1 VVTTALNA
9 LQDTPWRVNVDV
21 LTVMTELWRQHER
34 PLPGIPSRAPA
45 PDVDRPVDLPY
56 DLRKTDMSEDQL
68 DRLEAYKR
76 ERAKWIDDELRR
88 ASKVLT
94 IQQILATAQEFVEKD
109 AFYFPFQLDWRG
121 RAYTMPIYLSPQ
133 GPDPARGLLEFH
145 EGKPF
150 GSEAAVNWFLVAG
163 ATHWGEDKVSM
174 AARIEWVHSHEEEIL
189 EVAADPITNDWWT
202 DADEAW
208 QFLAWC
214 LEYGRWHEGGKSLD
228 FISHVTVGQD
238 GSCNGCQHF
247 SALLRDEVGGKAVN
261 LTPSETPQDIYT
273 DVLDRVVEKLED
285 LSSEEILA
293 RQWLKSGLLDR
304 KIVKRQVM
312 TLPYGATKHGMQSML
327 MEHLKKLK
335 GEGVAI
341 KLEEEW
347 PAGIFLTQIIFES
360 INDVVV
366 AASKA
371 MDWLQRCA
379 KKVAAAGLPLRWT
392 TPHGFQVTQ
401 AYRARG
407 RDRVRTQIC
416 GEVRLRLRPYKD
428 AIDRKKQVAGISP
441 NFVHS
446 LDACHLLETVVACAD
461 GDTQLSWAAVH
472 DSFGCHAA
480 DAPFLAETLREE
492 FVRLYL
498 ENDPLEQFRQ
508 DVERDTGIMLPDPP
522 EKGVLDIFEVLK
534 STFFFA

>member
-1 VVTTALNA
+1 
-9 LQDTPWRVNVDV
+9 
-21 LTVMTELWRQHER
+21 
-34 PLPGIPSRAPA
+34 
-45 PDVDRPVDLPY
+45 
-56 DLRKTDMSEDQL
+56 
-68 DRLEAYKR
+68 
-76 ERAKWIDDELRR
+76 
-88 ASKVLT
+88 
-94 IQQILATAQEFVEKD
+94 
-109 AFYFPFQLDWRG
+109 
-121 RAYTMPIYLSPQ
+121 
-133 GPDPARGLLEFH
+133 
-145 EGKPF
+145 
-150 GSEAAVNWFLVAG
+150 VNWFLVAG

-360 INDVVV
+360 INEVVV